1 MLMFKQLLWLWMAFL
16 LVPSPSAADGE
27 AEEGMS
33 LICPGQYF
41 ACTWEEAYWGDARVY
56 WEMLFPENP
65 PFTYACIY
73 LGSFDQ
79 EFGFYLDGD
88 ELHWAQSAGFQ
99 SIQMLSQKPVVD
111 LQTMDVFRGVQLLVQ
126 LWAPAGGTLLDGWDW
141 LVKINPGFLLGK
153 GEEMRYVFRSEDGV
167 GMMAAFVESVVNPFV
182 YSRWYVRRGRR
193 ALSPALAESLR
204 QTWDQAVTGR
214 TCFMRVYRGL
224 LQMTD
229 GNYCYFR
236 GASGPVGE
244 DLCCTS
250 GKMKASMMDLAHG
263 LIDIMMM
270 DDLNPEA
277 ERWLMEQCSMVRR
290 NALELGDALPPMAS
304 DEWAQGFADRFF
316 DNLEKKQAAANRKKE
331 LIEQGLVVPK
341 EEKKDTE
348 ELAQQEEKKDERKE
362 AVERA
367 RYAKGHRERFFHPLE
382 KNPLW
387 NDLFPKGSEGKAGA
401 LWFGEKGLTGFYLD
415 GTMMARASSLNLNP
429 AQMYCNWFFE
439 GTPERRL
446 VPYEGEPLWEDG
458 AGLGWDY
465 SPRVK
470 RAWMDMGKDLSRLV
484 IRVLNHAASG
494 EIAAGKAEDDSDPDA
509 LGMVIIRGT
518 DGKTRILTPQEEGF
532 ETMEKLLECAYSACQ
547 NESVT
552 DSVGYIM
559 KYYDMLQGKEPP
571 AEGYP
576 CKECF
581 GINGSR
587 FNW

>member
-111 LQTMDVFRGVQLLVQ
+111 LQTMDVFRGVQLLVH
-126 LWAPAGGTLLDGWDW
+126 LWAPAGGTLLDRWDW

-153 GEEMRYVFRSEDGV
+153 GEEMRYIFRSEDGV

-224 LQMTD
+224 LQGTD

-494 EIAAGKAEDDSDPDA
+494 EIAAGKAEDDSDPDS

-559 KYYDMLQGKEPP
+559 KYYDMLQGKDPP

>member
-1 MLMFKQLLWLWMAFL
+1 MLMFKQLLLLWMAFL

-111 LQTMDVFRGVQLLVQ
+111 LQTMDVFRGVQLLVH
-126 LWAPAGGTLLDGWDW
+126 LWAPAGGTLLDRWDW

-224 LQMTD
+224 LQGTD

-348 ELAQQEEKKDERKE
+348 ELAQQEEKKDERRE

-532 ETMEKLLECAYSACQ
+532 ETMEKLLEWAYSACQ

>member
-111 LQTMDVFRGVQLLVQ
+111 LQTMDVFRGVQLLVH

-167 GMMAAFVESVVNPFV
+167 RMMAAFVESVVNPFV

-277 ERWLMEQCSMVRR
+277 ERWLMEQCAMVRR

-494 EIAAGKAEDDSDPDA
+494 EIAAGKAEGDPDPDS

-518 DGKTRILTPQEEGF
+518 DGKTRILTPQEKGF

-552 DSVGYIM
+552 DSAGYIM

>member
-1 MLMFKQLLWLWMAFL
+1 MLMFKQLLWLWMAFF

-88 ELHWAQSAGFQ
+88 KLHWAQSAGFQ

-111 LQTMDVFRGVQLLVQ
+111 LQTMDVFRGVQLLVH

-224 LQMTD
+224 LQGTD

-470 RAWMDMGKDLSRLV
+470 RAWMDMGKVLSRLV

-494 EIAAGKAEDDSDPDA
+494 EIAAGKAEGDSDPDSV
-509 LGMVIIRGT
+509 GMVIIRGT

>member
-1 MLMFKQLLWLWMAFL
+1 MLMFKQLLWLWMVFL

-111 LQTMDVFRGVQLLVQ
+111 LQTMDVFRGVQLLVH

-224 LQMTD
+224 LQGTD

-348 ELAQQEEKKDERKE
+348 ELAQQEEKKDERRE

-494 EIAAGKAEDDSDPDA
+494 EIVAGKAEDDSDPDS

-518 DGKTRILTPQEEGF
+518 DGKNRILTPQEEGF

-559 KYYDMLQGKEPP
+559 KYYDMLQGKDPS

>member
-79 EFGFYLDGD
+79 EFGFCLDGD

-111 LQTMDVFRGVQLLVQ
+111 LQTMDVFRGVQLLVH

-331 LIEQGLVVPK
+331 LTDQGLVVPK

-484 IRVLNHAASG
+484 IRVLNHVASG
-494 EIAAGKAEDDSDPDA
+494 EIAARKAEDDSDPDS

-552 DSVGYIM
+552 ESAGYIM

>member
-111 LQTMDVFRGVQLLVQ
+111 LQTMDVFRGVQLLVH

-277 ERWLMEQCSMVRR
+277 ERWLMEQCAMVRR

-316 DNLEKKQAAANRKKE
+316 DNLEKKQVAANRKKE
-331 LIEQGLVVPK
+331 LTDQGLVVPK

-415 GTMMARASSLNLNP
+415 GTMMARASSLNLNS

-494 EIAAGKAEDDSDPDA
+494 EIAAGKAEDDSDPDS

-559 KYYDMLQGKEPP
+559 KYYDMLQGKDPP

>member
-111 LQTMDVFRGVQLLVQ
+111 LQTMDVFRGVQLLVH
-126 LWAPAGGTLLDGWDW
+126 LWAPAGGTLLDRWDW

-224 LQMTD
+224 LQGTD

-331 LIEQGLVVPK
+331 PIEQGLVVPK

-439 GTPERRL
+439 GTPERCL

-484 IRVLNHAASG
+484 IRVLNHVASG
-494 EIAAGKAEDDSDPDA
+494 EIAAGKAEGDPDPDS

>member
-331 LIEQGLVVPK
+331 LIDQGLVVPK

>member
-33 LICPGQYF
+33 IICPGQYF

-111 LQTMDVFRGVQLLVQ
+111 LQTMDVFRGVQLLVH

-224 LQMTD
+224 LQGTD

-316 DNLEKKQAAANRKKE
+316 DNLEKKQAAANKKKE

-470 RAWMDMGKDLSRLV
+470 RAWMDMGKGLSRLV

-494 EIAAGKAEDDSDPDA
+494 EIAAGKAEGDSDPDS

-552 DSVGYIM
+552 DSAGYIM

>member
-111 LQTMDVFRGVQLLVQ
+111 LQTMDVFRGVQLLVH

-182 YSRWYVRRGRR
+182 YSRWYVGRGRR

-224 LQMTD
+224 LQGTD

-277 ERWLMEQCSMVRR
+277 ERWLMEQCAMVRR

-331 LIEQGLVVPK
+331 LTDQGLVVPK

-494 EIAAGKAEDDSDPDA
+494 EIAAGKAEDDSDPDS

-518 DGKTRILTPQEEGF
+518 DGKTRILTPQEKGF

>member
-1 MLMFKQLLWLWMAFL
+1 MLMFKQLLLLWMAFL

-111 LQTMDVFRGVQLLVQ
+111 LQTMDVFRGVQLLVH

-362 AVERA
+362 AVERP

>member
-111 LQTMDVFRGVQLLVQ
+111 LQTMDVFRGVQLLVH

-362 AVERA
+362 AVERP

-552 DSVGYIM
+552 DSMGYIM

>member
-111 LQTMDVFRGVQLLVQ
+111 LQTMDVFRGVQLFIH

-331 LIEQGLVVPK
+331 LTDQGLVVPK

-494 EIAAGKAEDDSDPDA
+494 EIAAGKAEDDSDPDS

-552 DSVGYIM
+552 DSAGYIM

>member
-111 LQTMDVFRGVQLLVQ
+111 LQTMDVFRGVQLLVH

-193 ALSPALAESLR
+193 ALNPALAESLR

-277 ERWLMEQCSMVRR
+277 ERWLMEQCAMVRR
-290 NALELGDALPPMAS
+290 NALELGDALPHMAS

-331 LIEQGLVVPK
+331 LTEQGLVVPK

-415 GTMMARASSLNLNP
+415 GTMMARASSLNLNS

-494 EIAAGKAEDDSDPDA
+494 EIAAGKAEGDSDPDT

-552 DSVGYIM
+552 DSMGYIM

>member
-111 LQTMDVFRGVQLLVQ
+111 LQTMDVFRGVQLLVH

-193 ALSPALAESLR
+193 ALNPALAESLR

-277 ERWLMEQCSMVRR
+277 EQWLMEQCAMVRR

-316 DNLEKKQAAANRKKE
+316 DNLEKKQAAANKKKE
-331 LIEQGLVVPK
+331 LTEQGLVVPK

-415 GTMMARASSLNLNP
+415 GTMMARASSLNLNS

-494 EIAAGKAEDDSDPDA
+494 EIAAGKAEGDSDPDT